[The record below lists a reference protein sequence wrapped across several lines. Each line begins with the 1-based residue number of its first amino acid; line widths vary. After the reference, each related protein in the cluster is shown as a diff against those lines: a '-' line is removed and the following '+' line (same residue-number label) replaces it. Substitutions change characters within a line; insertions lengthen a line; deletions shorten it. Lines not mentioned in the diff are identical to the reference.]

1 MKPSV
6 AFAAVFAV
14 SLSACGE
21 RPSPDPSAADS
32 AHVAA
37 PLEADPA
44 APPPLEAPAPGA
56 GAATPPADSG
66 VIRFDGFGP
75 AAFGS
80 DQEQV
85 RMAWGR
91 DLGDAQPAEP
101 GGCYYLVPQPLE
113 ATGYAIAF
121 MIEGDRFVRLDVR
134 SDAYTAPGGGQ
145 VGMLR
150 TDLER
155 LYPDRI
161 EAMPHKY
168 VEGAQT
174 LRVAEGDRALV
185 FETDVAGR
193 VTEWRIGTPP
203 QVDYVEGCG

>member
-1 MKPSV
+1 
-6 AFAAVFAV
+6 
-14 SLSACGE
+14 
-21 RPSPDPSAADS
+21 
-32 AHVAA
+32 
-37 PLEADPA
+37 
-44 APPPLEAPAPGA
+44 
-56 GAATPPADSG
+56 
-66 VIRFDGFGP
+66 
-75 AAFGS
+75 
-80 DQEQV
+80 
-85 RMAWGR
+85 
-91 DLGDAQPAEP
+91 
-101 GGCYYLVPQPLE
+101 
-113 ATGYAIAF
+113 
-121 MIEGDRFVRLDVR
+121 
-134 SDAYTAPGGGQ
+134 
-145 VGMLR
+145 MLR